1 MCNVVETT
9 NGILVQKVAQPMNT
23 TFLPELHG
31 ESKQDRYARMRHNC
45 FATVAQCVQPSTRTA
60 YDTGWRRW
68 IKFCEW
74 FDVDPYLRVVP
85 TEWKVPV
92 GEVPV
97 DFREIAVVS
106 FMQRLCIDE
115 NLCPGTEMVYMSSIR
130 YVFKLA
136 NLDIG
141 FLASVWVS
149 SARTA
154 VTLLYRQTNP
164 IAGRVGLP
172 FTCDMIVHAMLK
184 SFNTGTTTD
193 HAIVTAMKLA
203 VTCLLRVSEYL
214 PGSPGQVEHWLRSQ
228 DVAFG
233 LTDGSVV
240 PSWRIS
246 VHPLSEVRSVIVT
259 VRSAKNDSEGQG
271 HRMEFPRIS
280 LDVTHAFDLAAD
292 MYSWAAR
299 AKPKFGQPFL
309 SFRGEWVLKYDVL
322 SKAIKRV
329 AKEMGLD
336 PSRYRTHS
344 LRIGGAS
351 MMAAAGRPDYEIQ
364 KQGRWKSLAFL
375 EYIRL
380 GRATFKAA
388 LEAICNPFLLTVNDV
403 GRMHAGVG
411 S

>member
-1 MCNVVETT
+1 MTKTKGVV
-9 NGILVQKVAQPMNT
+9 VRYVAQPMNT
-23 TFLPELHG
+23 TFLPEVRN
-31 ESKQDRYARMRHNC
+31 ESMEERYARMRHNC
-45 FATVAQCVQPSTRTA
+45 FATVAQCVQPSTRST

-68 IKFCEW
+68 MKFCEW
-74 FDVDPYLRVVP
+74 FEVDPYLRVVP
-85 TEWKVPV
+85 TDWKVPAW
-92 GEVPV
+92 EVPV
-97 DFREIAVVS
+97 DFRQMAVVS

-115 NLCPGTEMVYMSSIR
+115 NLCPGTVMVYMSSIR
-130 YVFKLA
+130 HVFKLA
-136 NLDIG
+136 NLDVD
-141 FLASVWVS
+141 FLASEWVS

-184 SFNTGTTTD
+184 AFNTGSARDQAT
-193 HAIVTAMKLA
+193 VTAMKLA
-203 VTCLLRVSEYL
+203 ATCLMRVSEYL
-214 PGSPGQVEHWLRSQ
+214 PGSPGDVEHWLRSQ

-233 LTDGSVV
+233 MKDGSVV

-246 VHPLSEVRSVIVT
+246 AYPLSAIRSVIIT
-259 VRSAKNDSEGQG
+259 VRSAKNDKEGEG
-271 HRMEFPRIS
+271 HRMEFPIIEV
-280 LDVTHAFDLAAD
+280 DATHAFDLAAH
-292 MYSWAAR
+292 MYSWAVR
-299 AKPKFGQPFL
+299 AQQLFGQPFL
-309 SFRGEWVLKYDVL
+309 SFRGEWVLKYDTL

-336 PSRYRTHS
+336 PTRYRTHS

-388 LEAICNPFLLTVNDV
+388 LDAIFNPFLLTVDDI